1 MGEDAMDEKGQEKRD
16 RAPGTTTMAPGVL
29 VTLARLTALAVP
41 GVAAM
46 ATTPGGVN
54 RFFRRGSGEGVRIQV
69 EEACVCVDLYL
80 ILKQDT
86 NVREVSRKVQS
97 DVARAIED
105 MVGMDVQRVD
115 IHIEDIAYAS
125 TPEE

>member
-1 MGEDAMDEKGQEKRD
+1 MGEKEQVKKD

-41 GVAAM
+41 GVAELAS
-46 ATTPGGVN
+46 TPGGVN

-69 EEACVCVDLYL
+69 EEDCVCVDLYL
-80 ILKQDT
+80 ILDQDT

-97 DVARAIED
+97 EVARAIKD
-105 MVGMDVQRVD
+105 MVGMEVQRVD
-115 IHIEDIAYAS
+115 IHIEDIAYAGTS
-125 TPEE
+125 EE